1 MGVHFREPFLS
12 RARLAA
18 CIIVIQDAPLGNGP
32 LVTVES
38 RLSVCPLALLM
49 TYRKYTI
56 LAQKVFE
63 I

>member
-1 MGVHFREPFLS
+1 MCSFQRALPLPGQAGCVHH
-12 RARLAA
+12 
-18 CIIVIQDAPLGNGP
+18 IIQDAPLGNGP

-38 RLSVCPLALLM
+38 RLSVCPLAVLM